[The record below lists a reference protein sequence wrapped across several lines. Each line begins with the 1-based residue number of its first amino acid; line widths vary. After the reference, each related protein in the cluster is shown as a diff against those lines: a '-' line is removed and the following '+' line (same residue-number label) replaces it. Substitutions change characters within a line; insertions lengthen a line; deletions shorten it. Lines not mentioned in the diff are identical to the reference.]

1 MTSAAHDA
9 QHVDDRL
16 AHDVPL
22 DSHVHT
28 ELSHDSDVPLHLYAA
43 AARARNISEIAVT
56 DHLDF
61 DRRDPNFK
69 LDEYERRRRLVR
81 EAADLWEGRPHLRF
95 GAEITFERR
104 LEPQI
109 RDYLA
114 THPYDYVIGSVHISE
129 RTPLKDAHEA
139 ARWCAGKTPA
149 EAAGWYFDEVLGAI
163 RSGLFDT
170 IGHLDFVKRWLV
182 PFVSVG
188 YATVPELYE
197 PLLRALVESG
207 TALEINS
214 SGLRQPAN
222 ELYPSPG
229 AVDRFRALGGRYV
242 TAGSDSHRIETF
254 GFALGDAY
262 ALLERAGFE
271 DLAFRR
277 GGERVTVPIGSRP

>member
-1 MTSAAHDA
+1 MTSAPHDA
-9 QHVDDRL
+9 QDVDDRL
-16 AHDVPL
+16 AHDLPL

-69 LDEYERRRRLVR
+69 LHEYERRRRLVR
-81 EAADLWEGRPHLRF
+81 EAAERWEGRPHLRF

-104 LEPQI
+104 LEPEI

-188 YATVPELYE
+188 YATSRSCTNRCSARSSSPA
-197 PLLRALVESG
+197 RHSRS
-207 TALEINS
+207 TAPACDSPRTSCIRHPGRSSASAS
-214 SGLRQPAN
+214 SG
-222 ELYPSPG
+222 
-229 AVDRFRALGGRYV
+229 
-242 TAGSDSHRIETF
+242 AGT
-254 GFALGDAY
+254 
-262 ALLERAGFE
+262 
-271 DLAFRR
+271 
-277 GGERVTVPIGSRP
+277 